1 LKRSAAIFSLLM
13 VCQFVASG
21 CSLKCDTG
29 ATGYLYYSRGQPEPQ
44 ACVDHDQLVEEQ
56 LQQLAKMEEE
66 EQKEAQEKAAREL
79 LAESP
84 VHDEQKL
91 RQDLAVVKTLTP
103 KQLDAIR
110 DVGNKVD
117 LTADE
122 DKALA
127 SITQDQR
134 HALSQLLA
142 FFAWLKDR
150 EAQAQQ
156 AADQAR
162 EEQEREQD
170 RANLA
175 YYQALMAQAASE
187 QAQAAQS
194 QANASWRQ
202 QRCLQRLS
210 LGWPCY

>member
-1 LKRSAAIFSLLM
+1 M
-13 VCQFVASG
+13 
-21 CSLKCDTG
+21 
-29 ATGYLYYSRGQPEPQ
+29 GYAYYSRGQPEPQ
-44 ACVDHDQLVEEQ
+44 ACIDHAQIVEEQ
-56 LQQLAKMEEE
+56 RQQLARMEEE
-66 EQKEAQEKAAREL
+66 EQKEAQEKAMREL
-79 LAESP
+79 LAQSP
-84 VHDEQKL
+84 VHDEQTFE
-91 RQDLAVVKTLTP
+91 QDLAVVKTLTA

-117 LTADE
+117 LTAEE

-150 EAQAQQ
+150 EAEAQQ

-175 YYQALMAQAASE
+175 YYQALMAHAATE

-194 QANASWRQ
+194 QANALWRQ
-202 QRCLQRLS
+202 QRCVRNLS